1 MTRSLSVFLLFGLFL
16 TTLQPVIAKPSF
28 ALEQDKVYER
38 VMKTKTI
45 RCGYSD
51 WAPFLVIDPNTN
63 EITGAM
69 KDVMEEIGKRLD
81 VKIEWTA
88 VLGWGDITTAANTD
102 KIDLFCN
109 TVWTD
114 KAQLQNMS
122 LSRPVYY
129 SPTYAFA
136 RADDKRFD
144 KNYDAIND
152 PNVRIVG
159 IDGDTGYI
167 TMQKYFPKA
176 TMIALP
182 SNAQTSE
189 MPVNLQ
195 TKKADIF
202 LSDISFADEY
212 TKKNPGQIRRVPG
225 KPLFIM
231 NEVFVTRAGEQQL
244 MNVLDTVLIS
254 MINDG
259 FIAKTLKDY
268 GVTASFAP
276 EPDVKLPEN
285 LQ

>member
-1 MTRSLSVFLLFGLFL
+1 MTRIFSKFLIL
-16 TTLQPVIAKPSF
+16 TVLAGVIFTAAPRASF
-28 ALEQDKVYER
+28 ALEHDKVYER
-38 VMKTKTI
+38 IMKTKTI
-45 RCGYSD
+45 RCGYAD

-63 EITGAM
+63 EISGAM
-69 KDVMEEIGKRLD
+69 KDIMEEVGKRLD

-152 PNVRIVG
+152 PAVKIVG
-159 IDGDTGYI
+159 IDGDTGYV

-176 TMIALP
+176 TMVALS
-182 SNAQTSE
+182 SNAQTAE

-212 TKKNPGQIRRVPG
+212 IKKNPGIIKRVEG

-259 FIAKTLKDY
+259 FIAKILKDY

-276 EPDVKLPEN
+276 EPDVKLPEK
-285 LQ
+285 LY